1 MALANEILNQS
12 IRRLNEL
19 VPASPIRW
27 TRPELLVFLNDGVH
41 EANLLSGDIQ
51 RTVQVAI
58 NNTTNVWD
66 FPAGIIA
73 PLTLRVETKYLY
85 RESVEN
91 LDKEDD
97 WEHPSKIRMDPA
109 TWSPLGLYKF
119 VIYPRPINARTIN
132 AEVFHEHTPVTD
144 AAVALPVRAEY
155 ERCLEDYVVSRGLFK
170 EGGAEAQQ
178 GLAFYKSFLD
188 TVAQLT
194 GRNIVRSYPSWD
206 ARPATQISETTL
218 REGAQPAPVEDE

>member
-1 MALANEILNQS
+1 MALANEVLDQS
-12 IRRLNEL
+12 IWRLNEL
-19 VPASPIRW
+19 VPATPIRW
-27 TRPELLVFLNDGVH
+27 TRPELLVFLNDGIH
-41 EANLLSGDIQ
+41 ELNLLSGDIQ
-51 RTVQVAI
+51 RTVQIII
-58 NNTTNVWD
+58 NNTANVWN

-97 WEHPSKIRMDPA
+97 WELPTKIRMDPT
-109 TWSPLGLYKF
+109 TWAPLGLYKF

-132 AEVFHEHTPVTD
+132 AEVFHEHIPVTD
-144 AAVALPVRAEY
+144 AAVALPVRPEY
-155 ERCLEDYVVSRGLFK
+155 ERCLEDYVVSRAMFK

-178 GLAFYKSFLD
+178 ALVFYNNFLD

-194 GRNIVRSYPSWD
+194 GRNIVRSYPAWD

-218 REGAQPAPVEDE
+218 RGGVQPAPAENQ